1 MASLWPGFQ
10 KFTDDQIGM
19 MMLPGFYKKLLA
31 ICLILTLSNVSWS
44 QDDNPAVPP
53 VDPGASATD
62 AVSPKAV
69 EALRALVEASAN
81 LSEEQKAAA
90 LDSLQKAA
98 TSLTATSV
106 LKSREQADKEKLEK
120 IDELRDSQ
128 QEKLDALKEQPIRG
142 PGNGA
147 ELLKLE
153 QELNLRKSELAQAQS
168 RLAQIESQVEER
180 TSSQRALKERLTA
193 IPVEKEALQEQLAQ
207 LPMPTEVDLVL
218 EANRMALRAERQRLD
233 AEPTQIQTELSLT
246 SAEEAAG
253 LLQLRRQFETLLVER
268 LKQEIQRYTDAVN
281 LARRND
287 AKARRELAEEA
298 AAEALASGEDW
309 RKKLAEI
316 LLENVAIVSEELD
329 TQLKLQKVQTDVDRV
344 EKERALL
351 EEELQQLQSR
361 EGRTGT
367 SRSFGVRLREQR
379 KQLPDSSLLRRQIRQ
394 RLQKFE
400 DAQLRYFDLREDRK
414 KLDDF
419 EAEVDKL
426 MRQFSSGQD
435 LADDALA
442 AMKQTIRN
450 AYEQQRESLDLVVA
464 AYDKYIESLDSY
476 DSEQLRLAEL
486 SDRFDDYI
494 NERVLWIRSHEPLT
508 LNHILNDFSV
518 FRVATDGK
526 HWARIASFLVNDFWN
541 HLFLYSL
548 FIVVWGFLIVTQAKQ
563 VKRIHE
569 TGKKA
574 SSRLNTSMKPTVQAL
589 LMTLSKS
596 LPLPLPVL
604 FFGWRLF
611 FSVSQQS
618 PLDAI
623 DAHLVELAWN
633 LLNVSYILFSL
644 ELIRNMHRQKGVAQA
659 HFGWSQQAC
668 EVVFH
673 QGKSFLLLATPLIVI
688 VAVLNA
694 WSVDDDTEALSR
706 VFALGIYSLLALS
719 FYRLTKHQESALS
732 PWVEENKNGW
742 IDRFATLFH
751 LFAVA
756 LPLAM
761 AVLTAVGFT
770 YATDRL
776 AIKVSQTVM
785 LLFGVLCLRAI
796 MLRWLI
802 LRQRRLAVDQ
812 ARQARAALAESGGE
826 KGKTTIPEVEE
837 NKAKLAEISTQAR
850 RLLNVSVV
858 LFSVFGI
865 WAIWHDVVPALY
877 YFDTWTLPGTS
888 LRLPSLIMTILIAIL
903 TTTAARNV
911 PGLLEITLLEW
922 LPLEKS
928 SRYAIG
934 AVTQYCIAIIGLL
947 AISEQVGVGWEQLQW
962 LAAALTFGLGFGLQ
976 EIFANFVS
984 GLIILF
990 EQPVRVG
997 DVVTI
1002 DGVSGVVNRIRIRST
1017 TITDWDRKEY
1027 IVPNRE
1033 FITGKLLNW
1042 TLTDTTNRI
1051 TIMVG
1056 VAYGT
1061 DPQKVH
1067 GILAKLAEDHPVILK
1082 DPEPIIV
1089 FNQFGDSS
1097 LNFTLYA
1104 FLPSL
1109 ENRLRT
1115 IHEMHVGIHA
1125 AFAEAGI
1132 EIPFPQR
1139 DLHLRSSIDIPLTP
1153 SQFNLGSPV
1162 HAGESAASDL
1172 EESSSTNDHAN

>member
-1 MASLWPGFQ
+1 
-10 KFTDDQIGM
+10 
-19 MMLPGFYKKLLA
+19 MMLPGFCKKLFSL
-31 ICLILTLSNVSWS
+31 CLILTLSNVSWS
-44 QDDNPAVPP
+44 QDVNPPVPP
-53 VDPGASATD
+53 VEPEVPATD
-62 AVSPKAV
+62 AVTPKAV
-69 EALRALVEASAN
+69 EALKALVEAAAN

-90 LDSLQKAA
+90 LDSLQKAE
-98 TSLTATSV
+98 TSLIATNA
-106 LKSREQADKEKLEK
+106 LKSREQADKEKLQK
-120 IDELRDSQ
+120 IDELRDAQ
-128 QEKLDALKEQPIRG
+128 QQKLDALKEQPVRG
-142 PGNGA
+142 PANGA

-180 TSSQRALKERLTA
+180 TSNQRSLKERLTA
-193 IPVEKEALQEQLAQ
+193 IPLEKAALQEQLAQ

-218 EANRMALRAERQRLD
+218 EAKRMALRAERQRLD

-253 LLQLRRQFETLLVER
+253 LLQLRRQYETLLVER

-281 LARRND
+281 LARRDD
-287 AKARRELAEEA
+287 AKARRKLAEDEVA
-298 AAEALASGEDW
+298 KALSSGEDW
-309 RKKLAEI
+309 QKKRADI
-316 LLENVAIVSEELD
+316 LLENVAIISEELD
-329 TQLKLQKVQTDVDRV
+329 TQLKLQKVQADVDRV
-344 EKERALL
+344 EKERAIL

-379 KQLPDSSLLRRQIRQ
+379 KELPDPSSLRRQIRQ
-394 RLQKFE
+394 RSQKFE
-400 DAQLRYFDLREDRK
+400 EAQLRYFDLREDRK
-414 KLDDF
+414 KLDDL
-419 EAEVDKL
+419 ENEVDEL
-426 MRQFSSGQD
+426 MRQVSSGQD
-435 LADDALA
+435 LSDDALET
-442 AMKQTIRN
+442 MKQAIRD

-476 DSEQLRLAEL
+476 DSEQLRQAEL
-486 SDRFDDYI
+486 SERFTDYI

-508 LNHILNDFSV
+508 LNNITSDFPV
-518 FRVATDGK
+518 IRAATDSR
-526 HWARIASFLVNDFWN
+526 HWARIASFLLNDFWK

-548 FIVVWGFLIVTQAKQ
+548 FIVIWGFLVVTQAKQ

-589 LMTLSKS
+589 LMSLSKS

-611 FSVSQQS
+611 YSNSLQS

-623 DAHLVELAWN
+623 DEHLGELGWN

-644 ELIRNMHRQKGVAQA
+644 ELIRNMHRPKGVAQA

-673 QGKSFLLLATPLIVI
+673 QVKSFLLLVTPLIFV
-688 VAVLNA
+688 VAILNA
-694 WSVDDDTEALSR
+694 WSVDDETEALSR
-706 VFALGIYSLLALS
+706 VFALGVYMLLALS
-719 FYRLTKHQESALS
+719 FYRLTKHQGSALS

-751 LFAVA
+751 VFAVA

-802 LRQRRLAVDQ
+802 LRQRRLAVEQ
-812 ARQARAALAESGGE
+812 ARQARAALSEAREDKS
-826 KGKTTIPEVEE
+826 KTTIPEVEE

-858 LFSVFGI
+858 IFSVFGV
-865 WAIWHDVVPALY
+865 WAIWNDVVPALY

-888 LRLPSLIMTILIAIL
+888 LRLPALLMTIVIAIL

-934 AVTQYCIAIIGLL
+934 AITQYCIAIIGLL

-1042 TLTDTTNRI
+1042 TLSDTTNRF
-1051 TIMVG
+1051 TIVVG
-1056 VAYGT
+1056 VSYGT

-1067 GILAKLAEDHPVILK
+1067 DILAKLAEDHPLILK
-1082 DPEPIIV
+1082 EPAPIII
-1089 FNQFGDSS
+1089 FKEFGDSS

-1115 IHEMHVGIHA
+1115 IHEMHVAIHT

-1139 DLHLRSSIDIPLTP
+1139 DLHLRSSIEIPFSP
-1153 SQFNLGSPV
+1153 SQAKLGSPV
-1162 HAGESAASDL
+1162 HAGESAESDL
-1172 EESSSTNDHAN
+1172 EESSSTNENDN